1 MAGDGGRGRRGE
13 TFMKILVTNDDGI
26 RAEGIRHLAAVAAE
40 LGEVWV
46 VAPEFQCSAMS
57 QRITVHGEVTVKM
70 TEFPVEGVKGYA
82 VGGTPAD
89 CVKIGLAYLMPE
101 KPDIVFSGV
110 NHGYNAGYDI
120 AYSGTVG
127 AAMEALMQGV
137 PAIAFSSQSNG
148 VYEVLE
154 HFIRSITRDLL
165 GRPIGANEIWNVN
178 FPGCSLK
185 ECRGICEVDGTA
197 GHAFFLDL
205 YDRTDAE
212 DGSFT
217 LTPVEA
223 PMKEAQGDSDVS
235 ALLNNYITIGKIK
248 NNLIR

>member
-1 MAGDGGRGRRGE
+1 MR
-13 TFMKILVTNDDGI
+13 ILVTNDDGI
-26 RAEGIRHLAAVAAE
+26 RAEGIRRLAGVAAE
-40 LGEVWV
+40 FGEVWV

-57 QRITVHGEVTVKM
+57 QRITVRGSVTVKM
-70 TEFPVEGVKGYA
+70 TEFPVKGVKGYS

-127 AAMEALMQGV
+127 AAMESLMQGV
-137 PAIAFSSQSNG
+137 PAIAFSNQSNG

-154 HFIRSITRDLL
+154 QYIRPVTRDLL
-165 GRPIGANEIWNVN
+165 DRPIGGNEIWNVN

-185 ECRGICEVDGTA
+185 ECRGIREVDGTA
-197 GHAFFLDL
+197 GHAFFLDR
-205 YDRTDAE
+205 YDRVDLE

-217 LTPVEA
+217 LTPIEA
-223 PMKEAQGDSDVS
+223 LMKNAQGDSDVG
-235 ALLNNYITIGKIK
+235 ALLDNYITIGKIR
-248 NNLIR
+248 NNLIK

>member
-1 MAGDGGRGRRGE
+1 MR
-13 TFMKILVTNDDGI
+13 ILVTNDDGI
-26 RAEGIRHLAAVAAE
+26 RAEGIRRLAEVAAE
-40 LGEVWV
+40 FGEVWV

-57 QRITVHGEVTVKM
+57 QCITVRGGLTVKE
-70 TEFPVEGVKGYA
+70 TAFPVEGVKSYS

-89 CVKIGLAYLMPE
+89 CVKVGLAYLMPE
-101 KPDIVFSGV
+101 RPDLVFSGV

-137 PAIAFSSQSNG
+137 PAIAFSNQSNG

-154 HFIRSITRDLL
+154 QYIRPVTRDLL

-178 FPGCSLK
+178 FPGCSL
-185 ECRGICEVDGTA
+185 EACRGIREVDGTA
-197 GHAFFLDL
+197 DRAFFLDS
-205 YDRTDAE
+205 YDRVDAG

-217 LTPVEA
+217 LTPVEE
-223 PMKEAQGDSDVS
+223 MRREAQEKSDVG
-235 ALLNNYITIGKIK
+235 ALLDNYVTIGKIR
-248 NNLIR
+248 NNLIPCGGGEKL